1 MSNLS
6 QDPALQEQV
15 RSLFAEVFQVSLQE
29 IPSDLAFGDLPQ
41 WDSMG
46 HMDIIMGLEQRFG
59 IEANTDLISELTS
72 IQAIC
77 EYLAEK
83 KGRG

>member
-1 MSNLS
+1 MSDLS
-6 QDPALQEQV
+6 QDPSFPDQV
-15 RSLFAEVFQVSLQE
+15 RSLLAEVFQVPLQE
-29 IPSDLAFGDLPQ
+29 IPPDLAFGDLPQ

-59 IEANTDLISELTS
+59 IEANAKTISELTS

-83 KGRG
+83 NKRG